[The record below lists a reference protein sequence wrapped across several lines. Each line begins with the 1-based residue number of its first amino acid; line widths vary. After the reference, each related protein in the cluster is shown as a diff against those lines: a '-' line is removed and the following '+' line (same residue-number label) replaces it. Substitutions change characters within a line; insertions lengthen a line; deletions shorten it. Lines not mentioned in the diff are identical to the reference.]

1 VNDPGAIIGEA
12 GAMSSTPVVAL
23 AHLSKTFGGA
33 RALKG
38 VSLTVLPGEVHGLLG
53 QNGSG
58 KSTLIKILAGFH
70 APDPGGELV
79 VNGKPVKL
87 PLQPGQFRDLG
98 MSFVHQDLALIPSLT
113 VTENLRISELA
124 STRRWHI
131 SWAREHRKAADLF
144 ARYGVQ
150 LSPRAQVSDIS
161 VIDRALLGIIRAVD
175 DMRTSDALGQGG
187 RGLLVL
193 DEPTAFLPKEGTDRL
208 FRLVREIVASGASVL
223 FVSHNLGEV
232 REITNRIT
240 VLRDGEVVA
249 TVATRDTTEAQMVQL
264 IIGRHLDTLAPPTHQ
279 PSNKNI
285 AISIKGLRGG
295 SLRDVEV
302 DIHEGEVLGVT
313 GLLGSGFEDIPTLL
327 FGARPAA
334 AGTMTLGGQDHAL
347 AAMTPAK
354 AIRLG
359 IAFVP
364 ADRQNDG
371 SIGTVTVTDNV
382 TMQVIGRYVTALRLD
397 RRRMIHDAQALID
410 AYDVRPPT
418 PTMEYQGLSGGNQQ
432 KVLLAKWLQTR
443 PSMLLLHEP
452 TIGVDVGARQQI
464 FGVIR
469 DAAAAGTAVV
479 CASADYEQLAAMC
492 DRVLIVARGRVVRQ
506 LLGADVTEERI
517 AEQCLTSVPDETDSA
532 VGAMEGR
539 YESGARL

>member
-1 VNDPGAIIGEA
+1 
-12 GAMSSTPVVAL
+12 MSSTPVVAL
-23 AHLSKTFGGA
+23 TSLSKTFGGA

-70 APDPGGELV
+70 APDAGAELV
-79 VNGKPVKL
+79 VNGQPVKL

-144 ARYGVQ
+144 ARYGVY
-150 LSPRAQVSDIS
+150 LPPRAQVSDIG

-175 DMRTSDALGQGG
+175 DMRTSHALGQGG

-208 FRLVREIVASGASVL
+208 FRLVQEIVASGASVL

-232 REITNRIT
+232 REITDRIT
-240 VLRDGEVVA
+240 VLRDGEVVG
-249 TVATRDTTEAQMVQL
+249 TVATRDTTEEQMVQL
-264 IIGRHLDTLAPPTHQ
+264 IIGRRLDTLAPSAHHPFD
-279 PSNKNI
+279 KDI
-285 AISIKGLRGG
+285 AISVTGLRGG
-295 SLRDVEV
+295 LLQDVAL

-313 GLLGSGFEDIPTLL
+313 GLLGSGFEDVPTFL

-347 AAMTPAK
+347 SAMTPVR
-354 AIRLG
+354 AIALG

-382 TMQVIGRYVTALRLD
+382 TMQVIGRYFTALRLD
-397 RRRMIHDAQALID
+397 RGRMTHDAQALID
-410 AYDVRPPT
+410 AYDVRPPA

-443 PSMLLLHEP
+443 PSVLLLHEP

-469 DAAAAGTAVV
+469 DAAATGTAVV
-479 CASADYEQLAAMC
+479 CASADYEQLAAIC

-506 LLGADVTEERI
+506 LNGADVTEERI
-517 AEQCLTSVPDETDSA
+517 AEQCLTSIPDERDS
-532 VGAMEGR
+532 AMEGR
-539 YESGARL
+539 HESGARL

>member
-1 VNDPGAIIGEA
+1 VNDLVAPTEEA
-12 GAMSSTPVVAL
+12 GMTSLTPVIAL
-23 AHLSKTFGGA
+23 TNLSKTFGGV
-33 RALKG
+33 RALRG

-58 KSTLIKILAGFH
+58 KSTVIKILAGFH
-70 APDPGGELV
+70 APDTGAELL
-79 VNGKPVKL
+79 VNGQPVKL

-98 MSFVHQDLALIPSLT
+98 MSFVHQDLALIPSLS

-131 SWAREHRKAADLF
+131 SWAREHSKAADLF

-175 DMRTSDALGQGG
+175 DMRTSHALRQGG

-193 DEPTAFLPKEGTDRL
+193 DEPTAFLPKEGTERL
-208 FRLVREIVASGASVL
+208 FRLVREIVANGASVL
-223 FVSHNLGEV
+223 FVSHNLSEV
-232 REITNRIT
+232 REITDRIT

-249 TVATRDTTEAQMVQL
+249 AVATRDTTEEHMVQL
-264 IIGRHLDTLAPPTHQ
+264 IIGRRLDTLTPSTHH
-279 PSNKNI
+279 PSDKSI

-295 SLRDVEV
+295 SLRDVTL

-313 GLLGSGFEDIPTLL
+313 GLLGSGFEDVPTLL
-327 FGARPAA
+327 FGARPAT
-334 AGTMTLGGQDHAL
+334 AGTVSLGGQDYAL
-347 AAMTPAK
+347 PAMTPIR
-354 AIRLG
+354 AIALG

-397 RRRMIHDAQALID
+397 RRRMAHDAQKLID
-410 AYDVRPPT
+410 AYDVRPPV
-418 PTMEYQGLSGGNQQ
+418 PKLEYQGLSGGNQQ
-432 KVLLAKWLQTR
+432 KVLLAKWLQTK

-479 CASADYEQLAAMC
+479 CASADYEQLAAIC
-492 DRVLIVARGRVVRQ
+492 DRVLIIAGGRVVRQ
-506 LLGADVTEERI
+506 LTGADVTEERI
-517 AEQCLTSVPDETDSA
+517 AEQCLTSVSNERDSA
-532 VGAMEGR
+532 TEDWHEAGAQ
-539 YESGARL
+539 L

>member
-1 VNDPGAIIGEA
+1 MNEPGAMVGEA
-12 GAMSSTPVVAL
+12 GATASTPVVAL
-23 AHLSKTFGGA
+23 VALSKTFGGA

-70 APDPGGELV
+70 APDPGAQLV
-79 VNGKPVKL
+79 VNGTPVKL

-113 VTENLRISELA
+113 VTENLRVSELA

-161 VIDRALLGIIRAVD
+161 VIDRALLGIVRAVD
-175 DMRTSDALGQGG
+175 DMRTSNGLGQGR

-208 FRLVREIVASGASVL
+208 FQLVREIVASGASVL

-232 REITNRIT
+232 REITDRIT
-240 VLRDGEVVA
+240 VLRDGEVVG

-264 IIGRHLDTLAPPTHQ
+264 IIGRHLDTLAPPTHR
-279 PSNKNI
+279 PSARPI
-285 AISIKGLRGG
+285 AVSIKGVRGG

-302 DIHEGEVLGVT
+302 DIHEREVLGVT
-313 GLLGSGFEDIPTLL
+313 GLLGSGFEDLPTLL
-327 FGARPAA
+327 FGARQAA
-334 AGTMTLGGQDHAL
+334 AGTMTLARQTYAL
-347 AAMTPAK
+347 ATMTPAK
-354 AIRLG
+354 AITLG

-364 ADRQNDG
+364 ADRQSDG
-371 SIGTVTVTDNV
+371 SIGTVTVTDNL
-382 TMQVIGRYVTALRLD
+382 TMQVLGRYFTALRLD
-397 RRRMIHDAQALID
+397 RGRMVDDAQALID

-418 PTMEYQGLSGGNQQ
+418 PKMDYQGLSGGNQQ
-432 KVLLAKWLQTR
+432 KVLLAKWLQTK
-443 PSMLLLHEP
+443 PSVLLLHEP

-479 CASADYEQLAAMC
+479 CASADYEQLAAIC
-492 DRVLIVARGRVVRQ
+492 DRVLIVARGRIVRE
-506 LLGADVTEERI
+506 LTGAEVTEERI
-517 AEQCLTSVPDETDSA
+517 AEQCLTSVPNERDS
-532 VGAMEGR
+532 VMEDR
-539 YESGARL
+539 HESGAGL

>member
-1 VNDPGAIIGEA
+1 MNDLVASAEEA
-12 GAMSSTPVVAL
+12 GMTSLTPVIAL
-23 AHLSKTFGGA
+23 TNLSKTFGGV
-33 RALKG
+33 RALRG

-58 KSTLIKILAGFH
+58 KSTVIKILAGFH
-70 APDPGGELV
+70 APDTGAELL
-79 VNGKPVKL
+79 VNGQPVKL

-131 SWAREHRKAADLF
+131 SWAREHSKAADLF
-144 ARYGVQ
+144 ARYGVH

-175 DMRTSDALGQGG
+175 DMRTSHALRQGG

-193 DEPTAFLPKEGTDRL
+193 DEPTAFLPKEGTERL
-208 FRLVREIVASGASVL
+208 FRLVREIVANGASVL
-223 FVSHNLGEV
+223 FVSHNLSEV
-232 REITNRIT
+232 REITDRIT

-249 TVATRDTTEAQMVQL
+249 AVATRDTTEEHMVQL
-264 IIGRHLDTLAPPTHQ
+264 IIGRRLDTLTPSTHH
-279 PSNKNI
+279 PSDKNI

-295 SLRDVEV
+295 SLRDVTL

-313 GLLGSGFEDIPTLL
+313 GLLGSGFEDVPTLL
-327 FGARPAA
+327 FGARPAT
-334 AGTMTLGGQDHAL
+334 AGTVSLDGQDYAL
-347 AAMTPAK
+347 PAMTPIR
-354 AIRLG
+354 AIALG

-397 RRRMIHDAQALID
+397 RRRMAHDAQKLID

-418 PTMEYQGLSGGNQQ
+418 PKMEYQGLSGGNQQ
-432 KVLLAKWLQTR
+432 KVLLAKWLQTK

-479 CASADYEQLAAMC
+479 CASADYEQLAAIC
-492 DRVLIVARGRVVRQ
+492 DRVLIIAGGRVARQ
-506 LLGADVTEERI
+506 LTGADVTEERI
-517 AEQCLTSVPDETDSA
+517 AEQCLTSVSNERDSA
-532 VGAMEGR
+532 TEDWHEAGTQ
-539 YESGARL
+539 L

>member
-1 VNDPGAIIGEA
+1 VNDLVASAEEA
-12 GAMSSTPVVAL
+12 GMTSLTPVIAL
-23 AHLSKTFGGA
+23 TNLSKTFGGV
-33 RALKG
+33 RALRG

-58 KSTLIKILAGFH
+58 KSTVIKILAGFH
-70 APDPGGELV
+70 APDTGAELL
-79 VNGKPVKL
+79 VNGQPVKL

-131 SWAREHRKAADLF
+131 SWAREHSKAADLF
-144 ARYGVQ
+144 ARYGVH

-175 DMRTSDALGQGG
+175 DMRTSHALRQGG

-193 DEPTAFLPKEGTDRL
+193 DEPTAFLPKEGTERL
-208 FRLVREIVASGASVL
+208 FRLVREIVANGASVL
-223 FVSHNLGEV
+223 FVSHNLSEV
-232 REITNRIT
+232 REITDRIT

-249 TVATRDTTEAQMVQL
+249 AVATRDTTEEHMVQL
-264 IIGRHLDTLAPPTHQ
+264 IIGRRLDTLTPSTHH
-279 PSNKNI
+279 PSDKNI

-295 SLRDVEV
+295 SLRDVTL

-313 GLLGSGFEDIPTLL
+313 GLLGSGFEDVPTLL
-327 FGARPAA
+327 FGARPAT
-334 AGTMTLGGQDHAL
+334 AGTVSLDGQDYAL
-347 AAMTPAK
+347 PAMTPIR
-354 AIRLG
+354 AIALG

-397 RRRMIHDAQALID
+397 RRRMAHDAQKLID

-418 PTMEYQGLSGGNQQ
+418 PKMEYQGLSGGNQQ
-432 KVLLAKWLQTR
+432 KVLLAKWLQTK

-479 CASADYEQLAAMC
+479 CASADYEQLAAIC
-492 DRVLIVARGRVVRQ
+492 DRVLIIAGGRVARQ
-506 LLGADVTEERI
+506 LTGADVTEERI
-517 AEQCLTSVPDETDSA
+517 AEQCLTSVSNERDSA
-532 VGAMEGR
+532 TEDWHEAGTQ
-539 YESGARL
+539 L

>member
-1 VNDPGAIIGEA
+1 MNDLVAPTEEA
-12 GAMSSTPVVAL
+12 GMTSLTPVIAL
-23 AHLSKTFGGA
+23 TNLSKTFGGV
-33 RALKG
+33 RALRG

-58 KSTLIKILAGFH
+58 KSTVIKILAGFH
-70 APDPGGELV
+70 APDTGAELL
-79 VNGKPVKL
+79 VNGQPVKL

-98 MSFVHQDLALIPSLT
+98 MSFVHQDLALIPSLS

-131 SWAREHRKAADLF
+131 SWAREHSKAADLF

-175 DMRTSDALGQGG
+175 DMRTSHALRQGG

-193 DEPTAFLPKEGTDRL
+193 DEPTAFLPKEGTERL
-208 FRLVREIVASGASVL
+208 FRLVREIVANGASVL
-223 FVSHNLGEV
+223 FVSHNLSEV
-232 REITNRIT
+232 REITDRIT

-249 TVATRDTTEAQMVQL
+249 AVATRDTTEEHMVQL
-264 IIGRHLDTLAPPTHQ
+264 IIGRRLDTLTPSTHH
-279 PSNKNI
+279 PSDKSI

-295 SLRDVEV
+295 SLRDVTL

-313 GLLGSGFEDIPTLL
+313 GLLGSGFEDVPTLL
-327 FGARPAA
+327 FGARPAT
-334 AGTMTLGGQDHAL
+334 AGTVSLGGQDYAL
-347 AAMTPAK
+347 PAMTPIR
-354 AIRLG
+354 AIALG

-397 RRRMIHDAQALID
+397 RRRMAHDAQKLID
-410 AYDVRPPT
+410 AYDVRPPV
-418 PTMEYQGLSGGNQQ
+418 PKLEYQGLSGGNQQ
-432 KVLLAKWLQTR
+432 KVLLAKWLQTK

-479 CASADYEQLAAMC
+479 CASADYEQLAAIC
-492 DRVLIVARGRVVRQ
+492 DRVLIIAGGRVVRQ
-506 LLGADVTEERI
+506 LTGADVTEERI
-517 AEQCLTSVPDETDSA
+517 AEQCLTSVSNERDSA
-532 VGAMEGR
+532 TEDWHEAGAQ
-539 YESGARL
+539 L

>member
-1 VNDPGAIIGEA
+1 MNNPVALIGEA
-12 GAMSSTPVVAL
+12 GVMSPTPVVAL
-23 AHLSKTFGGA
+23 TSLSKTFGGA

-70 APDPGGELV
+70 APDAGAELV
-79 VNGKPVKL
+79 VNGQPVKL

-144 ARYGVQ
+144 ARYGVY
-150 LSPRAQVSDIS
+150 LPPRAQVSDIG

-175 DMRTSDALGQGG
+175 DMRTSHALGQGG

-208 FRLVREIVASGASVL
+208 FRLVQEIVASGASVL

-232 REITNRIT
+232 REITDRIT
-240 VLRDGEVVA
+240 VLRDGEVVG
-249 TVATRDTTEAQMVQL
+249 TVATRDTTEEQMVQL
-264 IIGRHLDTLAPPTHQ
+264 IIGRRLDTLE
-279 PSNKNI
+279 PSAHHPFDKDI
-285 AISIKGLRGG
+285 AISVTGLRGG
-295 SLRDVEV
+295 LLQDVAL

-313 GLLGSGFEDIPTLL
+313 GLLGSGFEDVPTFL

-347 AAMTPAK
+347 SAMTPVR
-354 AIRLG
+354 AIALG

-382 TMQVIGRYVTALRLD
+382 TMQVIGRYFTALRLD
-397 RRRMIHDAQALID
+397 RGRMTHDAQALID
-410 AYDVRPPT
+410 AYDVRPPA

-443 PSMLLLHEP
+443 PSVLLLHEP

-469 DAAAAGTAVV
+469 DAAATGTAVV
-479 CASADYEQLAAMC
+479 CASADYEQLAAIC

-506 LLGADVTEERI
+506 LNGADVTEERI
-517 AEQCLTSVPDETDSA
+517 AEQCLTSIPDERDS
-532 VGAMEGR
+532 AMEGR
-539 YESGARL
+539 HESGARL